1 MAIEEKSQGKTN
13 NMKPNIINET
23 AEKFLKAYLNN
34 YSPTGFEAPGQ
45 KKWLEYIKPHI
56 DDYIV
61 DSYGN
66 VAAIINP
73 DRDFKVVIEAHADE
87 ISWFVSYISK
97 DGFISV
103 VRNGGSDHMIA
114 PSMRV
119 AIHGRN
125 GLVDGIFGWP
135 AIHLRKGANEEK
147 PSLANISIDVGCSS
161 KEEVLELGI
170 HVGSVVTFKDQFMTL
185 NDKYY
190 VGRALDNRIGGF
202 VIAEAVRMLKEN
214 NVDLPFSLYVVNAVQ
229 EEVGLKGAQMIV
241 QTLKPD
247 LAIVTDVC
255 HDTNTPG
262 IKVKEVGDF
271 KCGLGPVITY
281 GPAIHH
287 ILRDLIIQVAEVE
300 DIPYQLDA
308 ASRITGTDADAF
320 AYANGGIP
328 TALIS
333 LPLRYMHTTV
343 ETAAKKDVN
352 DLIHLIYETLKTID
366 PNKSFKYFS

>member
-1 MAIEEKSQGKTN
+1 MAEEKSQVKEVK
-13 NMKPNIINET
+13 MKPIVITEES
-23 AEKFLKAYLNN
+23 EKFLQDYLNN
-34 YSPTGFEAPGQ
+34 FSPTGFEANGQ
-45 KKWLEYIKPHI
+45 KKWLEYLKPYI

-73 DRDFKVVIEAHADE
+73 EKDFKVIIEAHADE
-87 ISWFVSYISK
+87 ISWFVSYIAK
-97 DGFISV
+97 DGYLSV

-135 AIHLRKGANEEK
+135 AIHLRNGKTEDK
-147 PSLANISIDVGCSS
+147 PTITNITIDVGCST
-161 KEEVLELGI
+161 KEEVLALGI

-190 VGRALDNRIGGF
+190 VGRALDNRLGGF
-202 VIAEAVRMLKEN
+202 IVAEAVRLLKEN

-229 EEVGLKGAQMIV
+229 EEVGLRGAQMIV
-241 QTLKPD
+241 ETIKPH

-262 IKVKEVGDF
+262 IAVKEFGDF
-271 KCGLGPVITY
+271 KCGSGPVITY
-281 GPAIHH
+281 GPSIHH

-308 ASRITGTDADAF
+308 VSRVTGTDADAF

-333 LPLRYMHTTV
+333 IPLRYMHTTV
-343 ETAAKKDVN
+343 ETASKSDVN
-352 DLIHLIYETLKTID
+352 QVIHLIYETLKTID

>member
-1 MAIEEKSQGKTN
+1 MGKKN
-13 NMKPNIINET
+13 HENENMKTQNPKIINET
-23 AEKFLKAYLNN
+23 SEKFLNSYLNN
-34 YSPTGFEAPGQ
+34 YSPTGYEVEGQ
-45 KKWLEYIKPHI
+45 KKWLDYIKPNI

-61 DSYGN
+61 DAYGS

-73 DRDFKVVIEAHADE
+73 NADFKVVIEAHADE

-103 VRNGGSDHMIA
+103 IRNGGSDHMIA

-135 AIHLRKGANEEK
+135 AIHLRKAASEEK
-147 PSLANISIDVGCSS
+147 PSLTNIAIDVGCSS
-161 KEEVLELGI
+161 KDEVLELGI
-170 HVGSVVTFKDQFMTL
+170 HVGCVVTFKDQLMTL

-202 VIAEAVRMLKEN
+202 AIAEVVRLLKEN
-214 NVDLPFSLYVVNAVQ
+214 EVELPFSLYVVNAVQ
-229 EEVGLKGAQMIV
+229 EEVGLRGAQMIV
-241 QTLKPD
+241 QTIKPD

-262 IKVKEVGDF
+262 IQVKENGDF
-271 KCGLGPVITY
+271 KCGDGPVITY

-287 ILRDLIIQVAEVE
+287 ILRDIIIQVAEVE
-300 DIPYQLDA
+300 DIPHQLDA
-308 ASRITGTDADAF
+308 VSRVTGTDADAF

-328 TALIS
+328 SALIS
-333 LPLRYMHTTV
+333 IPLRYMHTTV
-343 ETAAKKDVN
+343 ETCSKQ
-352 DLIHLIYETLKTID
+352 DLENLIMLIYETLKAID

>member
-1 MAIEEKSQGKTN
+1 MKTQ
-13 NMKPNIINET
+13 KTQIINENS
-23 AEKFLKAYLNN
+23 EKFLESYLNN
-34 YSPTGFEAPGQ
+34 YSPTGYEVEGQ
-45 KKWLEYIKPHI
+45 KKWLEYIKPNI

-61 DSYGN
+61 DAYGS
-66 VAAIINP
+66 VAAIVNP
-73 DRDFKVVIEAHADE
+73 NADFKVVIEAHADE
-87 ISWFVSYISK
+87 ISWFVSYIAK
-97 DGFISV
+97 DGHISV
-103 VRNGGSDHMIA
+103 IRNGGSDHMIA

-135 AIHLRKGANEEK
+135 AIHLRKPGNEEK
-147 PSLANISIDVGCSS
+147 PALNNITIDVGCST

-170 HVGSVVTFKDQFMTL
+170 HVGCVVTFKDKMMVL

-202 VIAEAVRMLKEN
+202 AIAEVVRLLKEN
-214 NVDLPFSLYVVNAVQ
+214 EVELPFSLYVVNAVQ
-229 EEVGLKGAQMIV
+229 EEVGLRGAQMIV
-241 QTLKPD
+241 QTIKPD

-262 IKVKEVGDF
+262 IKVKENGDF
-271 KCGLGPVITY
+271 KCGDGPVITY

-287 ILRDLIIQVAEVE
+287 ILRDIIIQVAEVE
-300 DIPYQLDA
+300 DIPHQLDA
-308 ASRITGTDADAF
+308 VSRVTGTDADAF

-333 LPLRYMHTTV
+333 IPLRYMHTTV
-343 ETAAKKDVN
+343 ETCSKS
-352 DLIHLIYETLKTID
+352 DLENLITLIYETLRSID